1 MLSRLAESFFWM
13 GRYIERA
20 EGTIRLLMEMH
31 QLLVG
36 EGEEDQHRGSETIM
50 HGLGFLP
57 HTNVSLS
64 DLVMSAYGSP
74 QQPSTILGSLEYART
89 NARSVRDA
97 LPSDFFEVLNKVHA
111 RARALPNPRYP
122 GASLRDIL
130 EGLAVVHGV
139 FDWVSPRDEAH
150 AFYQLGGYLERIDL
164 VGRLLEMRIERG
176 WPEQGPATVLRSVA
190 GLSTYLRRHER
201 MSEGSV
207 REFLLLDPT
216 FPRSIIRS
224 AIESEGCI
232 RSIAALT
239 ASRPEPVLRSI
250 GVLRSQLE
258 FESDLVTE
266 QVCDKFISQ
275 SLRAVDTTSAL
286 VREHYFRPV
295 GSIVW
300 SH

>member
-20 EGTIRLLMEMH
+20 EGTIRLLLEMH

-36 EGEEDQHRGSETIM
+36 ENVNDQHRGSATIM
-50 HGLGFLP
+50 HGLGFP
-57 HTNVSLS
+57 SSSQTSLT
-64 DLVMSAYGSP
+64 DVVMATYGNP
-74 QQPSTILGSLEYART
+74 QQPNTILGSLEYART

-97 LPSDFFEVLNKVHA
+97 LPPDFFEVLNKVHM
-111 RARALPNPRYP
+111 RARVLPNPRYP
-122 GASLRDIL
+122 GSSLRDIL

-164 VGRLLEMRIERG
+164 VGRLLDMRIERG

-190 GLSTYLRRHER
+190 GLSTYLRRHEK

-224 AIESEGCI
+224 AIESETCI

-239 ASRPEPVLRSI
+239 NSRPEPVLRSI

-258 FESDLVTE
+258 YQTE
-266 QVCDKFISQ
+266 LINDEMCRDFISQ
-275 SLRAVDTTSAL
+275 SLRAVDLTGSA